1 MMILQIRRII
11 VVVYVLVTTKEIYI
25 MNKELTHHEK
35 MFNLVDQFKVAGLA
49 TIHNLLNQ
57 GNEQYLTTIAS
68 HITMYDLH
76 IAMYG
81 RMDWSRSR
89 YVTVKHVSGIMTGFE
104 YSVTDKL
111 RCVASKAFYLQRDIS
126 CANVSIDNYFDRSI
140 NADNVLDIVCSLMD
154 KYHVVEHRTGE
165 LVDIKV

>member
-25 MNKELTHHEK
+25 MNKELIHHEK

-68 HITMYDLH
+68 HITMYDVH

-81 RMDWSRSR
+81 HMDWSRVR
-89 YVTVKHVSGIMTGFE
+89 RITVKHVSGIMTGFS
-104 YSVTDKL
+104 YSVTDTL
-111 RCVASKAFYLQRDIS
+111 RCVASKAFYLQSDLRI
-126 CANVSIDNYFDRSI
+126 ANDSNATYFNRSI
-140 NADNVLDIVCSLMD
+140 NANDVLDIVCSLMD
-154 KYHVVEHRTGE
+154 KYHVVEYRTGE